1 MAKGLPIIKYQNRLY
16 FFDDKAFEIRNIEDP
31 SDIVKFQ
38 DMDMN
43 QIQEA

>member
-1 MAKGLPIIKYQNRLY
+1 MY
-16 FFDDKAFEIRNIEDP
+16 FFDDKALEIRNIEDP
-31 SDIVKFQ
+31 SDIIKFQ